1 MTLHTRDVLAP
12 TDRPR
17 RPPMPPVQAQ
27 IPVHRAEDLTGG
39 GSLASIVLSGQ
50 VYALRI
56 TRAGKLIL
64 TK

>member
-1 MTLHTRDVLAP
+1 MSIHTPETFRHPAP
-12 TDRPR
+12 RPA
-17 RPPMPPVQAQ
+17 QAP

-39 GSLASIVLSGQ
+39 GCLANIDLGGQ

>member
-1 MTLHTRDVLAP
+1 MTIQIQDSFARFDPQPANRP
-12 TDRPR
+12 TP
-17 RPPMPPVQAQ
+17 

-39 GSLASIVLSGQ
+39 GSLANIDLGGQ